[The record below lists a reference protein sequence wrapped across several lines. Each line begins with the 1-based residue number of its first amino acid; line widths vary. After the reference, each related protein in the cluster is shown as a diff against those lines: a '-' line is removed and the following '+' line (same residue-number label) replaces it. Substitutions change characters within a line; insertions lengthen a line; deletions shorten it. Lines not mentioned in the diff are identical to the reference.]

1 MIIYSL
7 QKEIWQDS
15 FIGREKLVELPFNCR
30 VFTDHLSLRH
40 RLKMLHCFTKSSD
53 ITVCLNVE
61 ATLHSSKYL
70 RPYSF
75 FDYVVSHKNT
85 STENCFYYSIGVE
98 HIANEN
104 FLDLRKVSSEKANK
118 DNSAKICWITSNYAK
133 ISQYNSFVFDLP
145 VKVELFGQ
153 YGRKIVLTDNNQDSQ
168 KKWIRSS
175 QKTMKNYD
183 AHISIENSN
192 QEGYFSAMPLYSL
205 FSGVVPIVIGENK
218 MHRTVLNPK
227 SYVELNDKTLSRED
241 LNKRVKNCKEF
252 ILYASY
258 DDLFAPEFLDYLSF
272 IKEAN
277 FFSRSNLKKSQEF
290 RKKLCKES

>member
-61 ATLHSSKYL
+61 ATLHSIKYL
-70 RPYSF
+70 RPYSL
-75 FDYVVSHKNT
+75 FDYVVSHKNI

-98 HIANEN
+98 HIVNNN

-145 VKVELFGQ
+145 IKVELFGQ
-153 YGRKIVLTDNNQDSQ
+153 YGRRIVLTDNNQDFEKMDSFF
-168 KKWIRSS
+168 S
-175 QKTMKNYD
+175 KTMKNYD

-192 QEGYFSAMPLYSL
+192 QGGYFQRCL
-205 FSGVVPIVIGENK
+205 
-218 MHRTVLNPK
+218 
-227 SYVELNDKTLSRED
+227 
-241 LNKRVKNCKEF
+241 F
-252 ILYASY
+252 ILCFQA
-258 DDLFAPEFLDYLSF
+258 
-272 IKEAN
+272 
-277 FFSRSNLKKSQEF
+277 
-290 RKKLCKES
+290 